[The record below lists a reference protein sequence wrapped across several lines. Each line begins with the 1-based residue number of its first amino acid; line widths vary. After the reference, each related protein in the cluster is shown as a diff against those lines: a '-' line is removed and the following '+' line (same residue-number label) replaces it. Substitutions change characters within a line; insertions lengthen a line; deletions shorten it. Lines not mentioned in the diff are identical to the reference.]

1 MYGDV
6 IDFETLYS
14 ALGSNERL
22 SILNELNKSG
32 PLSYT
37 QLKNNCGFVK
47 KRESGRFAYH
57 LRLLT
62 SVNLISLNK
71 NTKKYSLTPFGRTVL
86 AATNEL
92 KEAALQ
98 FSGKIYVRTSKHKIE
113 EFDSNKI
120 YQSLIREANVPRD
133 LASKIT
139 AEAEARISKL
149 ENVHLTA
156 PLIREFVNSI
166 LVEKGLDEY
175 RNRLT
180 RLGLPVK
187 DVTDKITQIGLSEG
201 NITSL
206 REAAADAVFT
216 DYLLLTQVSSEILD
230 MHLSGEISLS
240 NTGCWGIMPD
250 NIFFDALALNSFD
263 IKFGLKDPFLPREYG
278 KENIS
283 FTKAVLS
290 INKMLESVSSEVSIE
305 NFIEFIELMEKVEDG
320 ISFKRVYEFLVN
332 SILGINPLANNFLSL
347 QINVRGESKIEILK
361 IVCEAYLKYVQG
373 TLKSRIKLVFNIFEK
388 EKFLQIM
395 PYALDIIKGGGNVMI
410 TAKPTETVS
419 YLGIRKSFPS
429 TDIVPAGNIIL
440 HSLAV
445 NLPRLAYAGAEETF
459 LKSLLKIKL
468 QKVHSAMETRRN
480 NLIDLMEKEILYL
493 YEYNNELFS
502 KNFLSIVNLVGLD
515 ELTRFVAPQDEE
527 EQNRVWIKFM
537 EFSRKVLEECEKG
550 TGLRVLPAVYVDD
563 SSKRFYEMDR
573 ENIPKEFMEKIST
586 GRYSQIPVF
595 DAKDIDNGNII
606 RRLQSRIEAT
616 GGGYHVIL
624 DVSTQDEDSLLEEA
638 ITKAISNLSMIKI
651 RKKMI
656 SCATCGTKSMLQ
668 PRCPKCGS
676 AKVLVLQ
683 TDS

>member
-201 NITSL
+201 NISSL

-230 MHLSGEISLS
+230 MHLSGEISLM

-250 NIFFDALALNSFD
+250 NIFFDALAFSSFD
-263 IKFGLKDPFLPREYG
+263 IKFGLKDPFLPREYE

-283 FTKAVLS
+283 FTKAVIS
-290 INKMLESVSSEVSIE
+290 INKMLESVSSEVSVE
-305 NFIEFIELMEKVEDG
+305 NFVEFMELMKKVEG
-320 ISFKRVYEFLVN
+320 EISYKRVYEFLIN

-347 QINVRGESKIEILK
+347 QINLKEENKIEILK
-361 IVCEAYLKYVQG
+361 IFCEAYLKYIQG
-373 TLKSRIKLVFNIFEK
+373 TLRSRIKLIFNIFEK
-388 EKFLQIM
+388 EMFLQIL
-395 PYALDIIKGGGNVMI
+395 PYILDIIESGGNVMI
-410 TAKPTETVS
+410 VVEPTETVS
-419 YLGIRKSFPS
+419 YLGIRKSFSS
-429 TDIVPAGNIIL
+429 TDIVSAGTIIL

-468 QKVHSAMETRRN
+468 QKVHDALETRRN

-515 ELTRFVAPQDEE
+515 ELAKFVASQDEE
-527 EQNRVWIKFM
+527 EQNRIWIKFM
-537 EFSRKVLEECEKG
+537 EFSKKVLEECGKG
-550 TGLRVLPAVYVDD
+550 AGLRVLPAVYVDD
-563 SSKRFYEMDR
+563 SSRRFYDMDR
-573 ENIPKEFMEKIST
+573 ENIPKEFIEKIDT
-586 GRYSQIPVF
+586 GRYSQTPVL
-595 DAKDIDNGNII
+595 DIKDIGNESLI
-606 RRLQSRIEAT
+606 RRLQSRIGAT
-616 GGGYHVIL
+616 DGGYHVIL
-624 DVSTQDEDSLLEEA
+624 DVGTDDGDSLLEDSITEA
-638 ITKAISNLSMIKI
+638 ISKLSVIKI

-668 PRCPKCGS
+668 SRCPKCGS

-683 TDS
+683 TDN

>member
-22 SILNELNKSG
+22 NILNELNKSG

-62 SVNLISLNK
+62 SVNLITLNK

-175 RNRLT
+175 RNKLT

-187 DVTDKITQIGLSEG
+187 DVTDKIVQVGLSEG
-201 NITSL
+201 NVRSL
-206 REAAADAVFT
+206 KNAAADAVFT
-216 DYLLLTQVSSEILD
+216 DYLLLTQVSSEVLD
-230 MHLSGEISLS
+230 MHLSGEISLV

-250 NIFFDALALNSFD
+250 SVFFDALALNSFN
-263 IKFGLKDPFLPREYG
+263 IKFGLKDPHLPREFN
-278 KENIS
+278 KENVS

-290 INKMLESVSSEVSIE
+290 INKMLESVANEVCIE
-305 NFIEFIELMEKVEDG
+305 NFIEFLQLIEKAEGELN
-320 ISFKRVYEFLVN
+320 IKRIYEFFTN
-332 SILGINPLANNFLSL
+332 SVLGINPLSGNFLTF
-347 QINVRGESKIEILK
+347 QINMKDENRIELLK
-361 IVCEAYLKYVQG
+361 TVFEAYSLYLQK
-373 TLKSRIKLVFNIFEK
+373 TLKSRIKLIFNIFEK
-388 EKFLQIM
+388 ENFSYMI
-395 PYALDIIKGGGNVMI
+395 PYIVDIIKKGGNVMFLKQP
-410 TAKPTETVS
+410 TKPIS
-419 YLGIRKSFPS
+419 YTGIRKNFESNEIIS
-429 TDIVPAGNIIL
+429 SGTIIL
-440 HSLAV
+440 HSISL
-445 NLPRLAYAGAEETF
+445 NLPRLAYAGSEETF
-459 LKSLLKIKL
+459 LKSLIKIKL
-468 QKVHSAMETRRN
+468 EKICDAIESRKN
-480 NLIDLMEKEILYL
+480 NLVDLMEKEILYL
-493 YEYNNELFS
+493 YEYNNDLFS

-515 ELTRFVAPQDEE
+515 ELTKIAIVGNEE
-527 EQNRVWIKFM
+527 EQNRLWIKFM
-537 EFSRKVLEECEKG
+537 EFSKRILEECGREKG
-550 TGLRVLPAVYVDD
+550 LRILPAVYNDD
-563 SSKRFYEMDR
+563 SSKRFYEMDK
-573 ENIPKEFMEKIST
+573 ENIPKGIIERFSGKGYSQVPVVDVKMIDDEKIV
-586 GRYSQIPVF
+586 R
-595 DAKDIDNGNII
+595 A
-606 RRLQSRIEAT
+606 LQSRIEST
-616 GGGYHVIL
+616 EGGYHVIVDL
-624 DVSTQDEDSLLEEA
+624 DMQEENNSLETIVEK
-638 ITKAISNLSMIKI
+638 IISKLDIVKI
-651 RKKMI
+651 RRNMI
-656 SCATCGTKSMLQ
+656 SCATCGNKSIIQTKC
-668 PRCPKCGS
+668 PRCNS
-676 AKVLVLQ
+676 ARITTLR
-683 TDS
+683 TDN

>member
-22 SILNELNKSG
+22 NILNELNKNG

-62 SVNLISLNK
+62 SVNLITLNK

-175 RNRLT
+175 RNKLT

-187 DVTDKITQIGLSEG
+187 DVADKIVQVGLSEG
-201 NITSL
+201 NIRSL
-206 REAAADAVFT
+206 RNTAADAVFT

-230 MHLSGEISLS
+230 MHLSGEISLV

-250 NIFFDALALNSFD
+250 SIFFDALALNSFN
-263 IKFGLKDPFLPREYG
+263 IKFGLKDPHLPREFD
-278 KENIS
+278 KENVS

-290 INKMLESVSSEVSIE
+290 INKMLESVANEVCIE
-305 NFIEFIELMEKVEDG
+305 NFIEFLQLIKEVEG
-320 ISFKRVYEFLVN
+320 EVNVKRVYEFFTN
-332 SILGINPLANNFLSL
+332 SVLGINPLSNNFITF
-347 QINVRGESKIEILK
+347 QINVNDENRIELLK
-361 IVCEAYLKYVQG
+361 IVFEAYLIYLQK
-373 TLKSRIKLVFNIFEK
+373 TLKSRIKLIFNIFEK
-388 EKFLQIM
+388 ENFFHIT
-395 PYALDIIKGGGNVMI
+395 PYIVDIIKKGGNIMI
-410 TAKPTETVS
+410 SKQPIKSIS
-419 YLGIRKSFPS
+419 YMGIRKKFEPN
-429 TDIVPAGNIIL
+429 DIISSGTIIL
-440 HSLAV
+440 HSISL
-445 NLPRLAYAGAEETF
+445 NLPRLAYIGTEETF
-459 LKSLLKIKL
+459 LKSLIKIKL
-468 QKVHSAMETRRN
+468 EKICDAVGERKN
-480 NLIDLMEKEILYL
+480 NLIDLIEKEILYI
-493 YEYNNELFS
+493 YAYNNDIFS
-502 KNFLSIVNLVGLD
+502 TNFLSIVNLVGLD
-515 ELTRFVAPQDEE
+515 ELTKIAAGNEE
-527 EQNRVWIKFM
+527 EQNRLWIKFM
-537 EFSRKVLEECEKG
+537 EFSKRILKEYGKEKS
-550 TGLRVLPAVYVDD
+550 LRILPAVYNDD
-563 SSKRFYEMDR
+563 SSKRFYEMDK
-573 ENIPKEFMEKIST
+573 ENIPRGIIDKISKE
-586 GRYSQIPVF
+586 RYSQVPVV
-595 DAKDIDNGNII
+595 DVKMMDDENIVKW
-606 RRLQSRIEAT
+606 LQSRIEAT
-616 GGGYHVIL
+616 DGGYHVIIDL
-624 DVSTQDEDSLLEEA
+624 DTQEENNSLETT
-638 ITKAISNLSMIKI
+638 IDKIISKLSVVKL
-651 RKKMI
+651 RRNMI
-656 SCATCGTKSMLQ
+656 SCATCGNKSISGTKCT
-668 PRCPKCGS
+668 RCNS
-676 AKVLVLQ
+676 ARITTLQ
-683 TDS
+683 TDN

>member
-515 ELTRFVAPQDEE
+515 ELTRFVALQDEE

-606 RRLQSRIEAT
+606 RRLQSRIETT

-638 ITKAISNLSMIKI
+638 ITKAISNLSVIKI

-668 PRCPKCGS
+668 TRCPKCGS

>member
-1 MYGDV
+1 MYRDV

-22 SILNELNKSG
+22 NILNELSKSG

-139 AEAEARISKL
+139 AEAEARISRL

-187 DVTDKITQIGLSEG
+187 DVTDKIIEIGLSEG

-206 REAAADAVFT
+206 RQAAADAVFT
-216 DYLLLTQVSSEILD
+216 DYLLLTQVSSEVLD
-230 MHLSGEISLS
+230 MHLSGEISLV

-250 NIFFDALALNSFD
+250 SVFFDALALNSFN
-263 IKFGLKDPFLPREYG
+263 IKFGLKDPSIPREWD
-278 KENIS
+278 KEGVS

-290 INKMLESVSSEVSIE
+290 INKMLESVSNEVCIE
-305 NFIEFIELMEKVEDG
+305 NFVELIQLIEKVEGEVDA
-320 ISFKRVYEFLVN
+320 KRVYEFFIN
-332 SILGINPLANNFLSL
+332 SVLGINPLSNNFLSL
-347 QINVRGESKIEILK
+347 QINLKRDNRIEMLK
-361 IVCEAYLKYVQG
+361 TVSEAYLLYLRR
-373 TLKSRIKLVFNIFEK
+373 TLRSRIKLIFNIFEK
-388 EKFLQIM
+388 EVFSQIL
-395 PYALDIIKGGGNVMI
+395 PIVLDIVKSGGNVMI
-410 TAKPTETVS
+410 VSKPVKTTS
-419 YLGIRKSFPS
+419 YMGIRKKFDAN
-429 TDIVPAGNIIL
+429 DIVSAGTIVL
-440 HSLAV
+440 HSLSL

-459 LKSLLKIKL
+459 LKSLLKLKL
-468 QKVHSAMETRRN
+468 QKACDAIRARKN

-493 YEYNNELFS
+493 YEYNSELFS

-515 ELTRFVAPQDEE
+515 ELTKFVQPQDEE
-527 EQNRVWIKFM
+527 EQNRLWIKFM
-537 EFSRKVLEECEKG
+537 DFSKKVLEECGKE
-550 TGLRVLPAVYVDD
+550 TGLKILPAVYNDS

-573 ENIPKEFMEKIST
+573 ENAPKEAMYKVSVEK
-586 GRYSQIPVF
+586 YSQSPVIE
-595 DAKDIDNGNII
+595 AKKLGDENLV
-606 RRLQSRIEAT
+606 RRLQSRIDAT
-616 GGGYHVIL
+616 DGGYCIVL
-624 DVSTQDEDSLLEEA
+624 DLNVGCEDSLLENAIDEA
-638 ITKAISNLSMIKI
+638 ASRLSVIKI
-651 RKKMI
+651 RRDMI
-656 SCATCGTKSMLQ
+656 SCATCGTKSVSQ
-668 PRCPKCGS
+668 PRCPSCGS
-676 AKVLVLQ
+676 AKILPLK
-683 TDS
+683 TDN

>member
-175 RNRLT
+175 RNKLT

-515 ELTRFVAPQDEE
+515 ELTRFVALQDEE

-606 RRLQSRIEAT
+606 RRLQSRIETT

-638 ITKAISNLSMIKI
+638 ITKAISNLSVIKI

-668 PRCPKCGS
+668 TRCPKCGS

>member
-201 NITSL
+201 NISSL

-230 MHLSGEISLS
+230 MHLSGEISLM

-250 NIFFDALALNSFD
+250 NIFFDALAFSSFD

-283 FTKAVLS
+283 FTKAVIS
-290 INKMLESVSSEVSIE
+290 INKMLESVSSEVSVE
-305 NFIEFIELMEKVEDG
+305 NFIEFMELMKKVEG
-320 ISFKRVYEFLVN
+320 EISYKRVYEFLIN
-332 SILGINPLANNFLSL
+332 SILGINPLANNFLSF
-347 QINVRGESKIEILK
+347 QINLKEENKIETLK
-361 IVCEAYLKYVQG
+361 IFCEAYLKYIQG
-373 TLKSRIKLVFNIFEK
+373 TLRSRIKLIFNIFEK
-388 EKFLQIM
+388 EMFLQIL
-395 PYALDIIKGGGNVMI
+395 PYILDIIESGGNVMI
-410 TAKPTETVS
+410 VVEPSLFSIKLAPS
-419 YLGIRKSFPS
+419 WSNSIMNLLAGLSKSF
-429 TDIVPAGNIIL
+429 
-440 HSLAV
+440 
-445 NLPRLAYAGAEETF
+445 
-459 LKSLLKIKL
+459 
-468 QKVHSAMETRRN
+468 
-480 NLIDLMEKEILYL
+480 
-493 YEYNNELFS
+493 LFS
-502 KNFLSIVNLVGLD
+502 TLTIVTSFLFKL
-515 ELTRFVAPQDEE
+515 
-527 EQNRVWIKFM
+527 IKI
-537 EFSRKVLEECEKG
+537 L
-550 TGLRVLPAVYVDD
+550 
-563 SSKRFYEMDR
+563 
-573 ENIPKEFMEKIST
+573 
-586 GRYSQIPVF
+586 
-595 DAKDIDNGNII
+595 
-606 RRLQSRIEAT
+606 
-616 GGGYHVIL
+616 GGCIFAFT
-624 DVSTQDEDSLLEEA
+624 SFLLEVFQ
-638 ITKAISNLSMIKI
+638 
-651 RKKMI
+651 
-656 SCATCGTKSMLQ
+656 SML
-668 PRCPKCGS
+668 
-676 AKVLVLQ
+676 
-683 TDS
+683 

>member
-1 MYGDV
+1 
-6 IDFETLYS
+6 
-14 ALGSNERL
+14 
-22 SILNELNKSG
+22 
-32 PLSYT
+32 
-37 QLKNNCGFVK
+37 
-47 KRESGRFAYH
+47 
-57 LRLLT
+57 
-62 SVNLISLNK
+62 
-71 NTKKYSLTPFGRTVL
+71 LTPFGRTVL

-515 ELTRFVAPQDEE
+515 ELTRFVALQDEE

-606 RRLQSRIEAT
+606 RRLQSRIETT

-638 ITKAISNLSMIKI
+638 ITKAISNLSVIKI

-668 PRCPKCGS
+668 TRCPKCGS

>member
-22 SILNELNKSG
+22 NILNELNKSG

-62 SVNLISLNK
+62 SVNLITLNK

-175 RNRLT
+175 RNKLT

-187 DVTDKITQIGLSEG
+187 DVTDKIVQVGLSEG
-201 NITSL
+201 NVRSL
-206 REAAADAVFT
+206 KNAAADAVFT
-216 DYLLLTQVSSEILD
+216 DYLLLTQVSSDVLD
-230 MHLSGEISLS
+230 MHLSGEISLV

-250 NIFFDALALNSFD
+250 SVFFDALALNSFN
-263 IKFGLKDPFLPREYG
+263 IRFGLKDPHLPREFN
-278 KENIS
+278 KENVS

-290 INKMLESVSSEVSIE
+290 INKMLESVANEVCIE
-305 NFIEFIELMEKVEDG
+305 NFIEF
-320 ISFKRVYEFLVN
+320 
-332 SILGINPLANNFLSL
+332 
-347 QINVRGESKIEILK
+347 
-361 IVCEAYLKYVQG
+361 
-373 TLKSRIKLVFNIFEK
+373 
-388 EKFLQIM
+388 
-395 PYALDIIKGGGNVMI
+395 
-410 TAKPTETVS
+410 
-419 YLGIRKSFPS
+419 
-429 TDIVPAGNIIL
+429 
-440 HSLAV
+440 
-445 NLPRLAYAGAEETF
+445 
-459 LKSLLKIKL
+459 
-468 QKVHSAMETRRN
+468 
-480 NLIDLMEKEILYL
+480 
-493 YEYNNELFS
+493 
-502 KNFLSIVNLVGLD
+502 
-515 ELTRFVAPQDEE
+515 
-527 EQNRVWIKFM
+527 
-537 EFSRKVLEECEKG
+537 
-550 TGLRVLPAVYVDD
+550 
-563 SSKRFYEMDR
+563 
-573 ENIPKEFMEKIST
+573 
-586 GRYSQIPVF
+586 
-595 DAKDIDNGNII
+595 
-606 RRLQSRIEAT
+606 
-616 GGGYHVIL
+616 
-624 DVSTQDEDSLLEEA
+624 
-638 ITKAISNLSMIKI
+638 
-651 RKKMI
+651 
-656 SCATCGTKSMLQ
+656 
-668 PRCPKCGS
+668 
-676 AKVLVLQ
+676 
-683 TDS
+683 

>member
-22 SILNELNKSG
+22 NILNELNKSG

-62 SVNLISLNK
+62 SVNLITLNK

-187 DVTDKITQIGLSEG
+187 DVTEKIIQIGLSQG
-201 NITSL
+201 NIRSL
-206 REAAADAVFT
+206 RQAAADAVFT
-216 DYLLLTQVSSEILD
+216 DYLLLTQVTSEVLD
-230 MHLSGEISLS
+230 MHLSGEISLV

-250 NIFFDALALNSFD
+250 SLFFDALALNSFK
-263 IKFGLKDPFLPREYG
+263 IKFDLKDPHLPREFN
-278 KENIS
+278 KEDVN
-283 FTKAVLS
+283 FNKAVLS
-290 INKMLESVSSEVSIE
+290 INKMLESVTNEVCIE
-305 NFIEFIELMEKVEDG
+305 NFIEFLQLIEKVDG
-320 ISFKRVYEFLVN
+320 KLNVKRVYEFFTN
-332 SILGINPLANNFLSL
+332 SVLGINPLSNNILTF
-347 QINVRGESKIEILK
+347 QINVNNENKIELLK
-361 IVCEAYLKYVQG
+361 IVFEAYSIYLQK
-373 TLKSRIKLVFNIFEK
+373 TLKSRIKLIFNIFEK
-388 EKFLQIM
+388 ENFSHII
-395 PYALDIIKGGGNVMI
+395 PYIADIIRKGGNIMI
-410 TAKPTETVS
+410 AKQPSKSIS
-419 YLGIRKSFPS
+419 YMGIRKNFETNEIISS
-429 TDIVPAGNIIL
+429 GTIIL
-440 HSLAV
+440 HSISL
-445 NLPRLAYAGAEETF
+445 NLPRLAYAGTEETF
-459 LKSLLKIKL
+459 LKSLMKIKL
-468 QKVHSAMETRRN
+468 QKICDAVGARKN

-515 ELTRFVAPQDEE
+515 ELTKIATAGNGE
-527 EQNRVWIKFM
+527 EQNRLWIKFM
-537 EFSRKVLEECEKG
+537 EFSKKVLEEYGKEKG
-550 TGLRVLPAVYVDD
+550 LRILPAVYNDD
-563 SSKRFYEMDR
+563 SSKRFYELDK
-573 ENIPKEFMEKIST
+573 ENIPRGIIEKI
-586 GRYSQIPVF
+586 GEERYSQAPVLGIKML
-595 DAKDIDNGNII
+595 DEENIV
-606 RRLQSRIEAT
+606 RWLQSRIET
-616 GGGYHVIL
+616 TDGGYHVIVDL
-624 DVSTQDEDSLLEEA
+624 DTQEENNLLETM
-638 ITKAISNLSMIKI
+638 IDKIVSKLSIVKI
-651 RKKMI
+651 RRNMI
-656 SCATCGTKSMLQ
+656 SCATCGNKSVIRTKC
-668 PRCPKCGS
+668 PRCNS
-676 AKVLVLQ
+676 ARIITLQ
-683 TDS
+683 TDN

>member
-515 ELTRFVAPQDEE
+515 ELTRFVALQDEE

-638 ITKAISNLSMIKI
+638 ITKAISNLSVIKI

-668 PRCPKCGS
+668 TRCPKCGS